1 MEIKIDIHS
10 GTYRHIGSAVFST
23 PEEVEEYMKE
33 VKKLDKEA
41 VYILKEVNQK

>member
-1 MEIKIDIHS
+1 MEIKIEIYS
-10 GTYRHIGSAVFST
+10 GTYRVLGNATLST

-33 VKKLDKEA
+33 VKKLDKYA